1 MNQVNIKVDATETAS
16 QVIKGVADTTVR
28 AETVIVQS
36 MGSTEQA
43 FDTAARSTGK
53 LGERLDKVAGFSGNM
68 ADGIGGAAAAAQSLG
83 DIMSYSAR
91 KAEDLKRA
99 QTDVAQAAQD
109 ASQAME
115 DLEQANRDAAQA
127 GLDVE
132 QAAIDLEQ
140 ALIDQTT
147 AQEAYNAAV
156 KKHGK
161 DSTEAKQALT
171 DLRQAQLDAKQ
182 ATEDSAQAERDLAQA
197 NLDTSQAVI
206 DNADAQNRLSAS
218 QRELAQQ
225 GTALQKVSEWGGM
238 LSGVLGGLVGVI
250 GAITAV
256 QWAWNASLLANPVV
270 LIIVAIIALIAV
282 IVLIATKTTW
292 FQDLWNAIW
301 SKIGDPLKAAW
312 EFIKNVFEAG
322 VELMAAH
329 VRWVTNLIQTVFKF
343 AIDFVVGYFKFLFS
357 IPGKVVDVF
366 KGIGESIFAPF
377 KWAFNSISNAWNRT
391 VGKLSFTIPGWVPG
405 LGGNS
410 FSMPRLPT
418 LAVGGEI
425 TRTGAVFAHK
435 GERIMPASTRGLFN
449 DVGEKA
455 LKIIVEILGGHDAF
469 HQFIVE
475 NVKIYGAGDVNSAYS
490 TAST

>member
-1 MNQVNIKVDATETAS
+1 MNEVDIKVSATENAS

-53 LGERLDKVAGFSGNM
+53 FGAALDKTAGFGGSM
-68 ADGIGGAAAAAQSLG
+68 ADGLGSAGAAAQSVG
-83 DIMSYSAR
+83 DIMNYSAR

-99 QTDVAQAAQD
+99 EMSVAQASQD
-109 ASQAME
+109 AAQAME

-147 AQEAYNAAV
+147 AQNDYNAAV
-156 KKHGK
+156 KEHGK
-161 DSTEAKQALT
+161 NSTEAKQALT
-171 DLRQAQLDAKQ
+171 DLKQAQLDAKQ
-182 ATEDSAQAERDLAQA
+182 AGEDNAQAQRDLAQA

-206 DNADAQNRLSAS
+206 DHASAQNDLSTS

-250 GAITAV
+250 GAITAI
-256 QWAWNASLLANPVV
+256 QWAWNAALLANPIGLAIAAIVI
-270 LIIVAIIALIAV
+270 LIGI

-292 FQDLWNAIW
+292 FQDLWKAIW
-301 SKIGDPLKAAW
+301 GAIGDPIKAFIDWVGKAW
-312 EFIKNVFEAG
+312 NFFVDMLAAHIEFVTGVIKNA
-322 VELMAAH
+322 
-329 VRWVTNLIQTVFKF
+329 FKF
-343 AIDFVVGYFKFLFS
+343 AIDFVVGYFRFLFS
-357 IPGKVVDVF
+357 LPGKVVDVF

-377 KWAFNSISNAWNRT
+377 KWAFNAIAGGWNRT
-391 VGKLSFTIPGWVPG
+391 VGRLSFTIPGWVPG

-418 LAVGGEI
+418 LARGGEI
-425 TRTGAVFAHK
+425 MRTGAVLAHK

-449 DVGEKA
+449 DVNGGGVMRV
-455 LKIIVEILGGHDAF
+455 IVEFVGGHDAF
-469 HQFIVE
+469 HQFMKE
-475 NVKIYGAGDVNSAYS
+475 NVKIYGAGDVEVAYNQ
-490 TAST
+490 

>member
-1 MNQVNIKVDATETAS
+1 MANDVDITVRATETAS
-16 QVIKGVADTTVR
+16 SVIKGVADTTVR

-53 LGERLDKVAGFSGNM
+53 FGAALDKTAGFGGNM
-68 ADGIGGAAAAAQSLG
+68 ADGLGSAGAAAQSIG

-109 ASQAME
+109 AAQAME

-147 AQEAYNAAV
+147 AQNDYNAAV
-156 KKHGK
+156 KEHGK
-161 DSTEAKQALT
+161 NSVEAKQALT
-171 DLRQAQLDAKQ
+171 DLKQAQLDAKQ
-182 ATEDSAQAERDLAQA
+182 AGEDNAQAQRDLAQA
-197 NLDTSQAVI
+197 NLDAKQAVI
-206 DNADAQNRLSAS
+206 DQADAQNNLSAS
-218 QRELAQQ
+218 QRELASQ

-250 GAITAV
+250 GAITAI
-256 QWAWNASLLANPVV
+256 QWAWNAALLANPIV
-270 LIIVAIIALIAV
+270 LIIVAIVALVAV

-301 SKIGDPLKAAW
+301 GAIGDPIKEFVDWVGKAWDFFVNMLVAN
-312 EFIKNVFEAG
+312 IKLAG
-322 VELMAAH
+322 KIIE
-329 VRWVTNLIQTVFKF
+329 TVFKF
-343 AIDFVVGYFKFLFS
+343 AVDFVVGYFKFLFS
-357 IPGKVVDVF
+357 LPGKVVDVF
-366 KGIGESIFAPF
+366 RSIGESIFAPF
-377 KWAFNSISNAWNRT
+377 KWAFNAIANGWNRT
-391 VGKLSFTIPGWVPG
+391 VGRLSFSIPGWVPG
-405 LGGNS
+405 IGGNS

-418 LAVGGEI
+418 LQRGGEI
-425 TRTGAVFAHK
+425 LRTGAVLAHK
-435 GERIMPASTRGLFN
+435 GERIMPAGTRGLFN
-449 DVGEKA
+449 DVNGGGV
-455 LKIIVEILGGHDAF
+455 LRVIVEFVGGHDAF
-469 HQFIVE
+469 HQFMKE
-475 NVKIYGAGDVNSAYS
+475 NVKIYGAGDVEVAYS
-490 TAST
+490 TT